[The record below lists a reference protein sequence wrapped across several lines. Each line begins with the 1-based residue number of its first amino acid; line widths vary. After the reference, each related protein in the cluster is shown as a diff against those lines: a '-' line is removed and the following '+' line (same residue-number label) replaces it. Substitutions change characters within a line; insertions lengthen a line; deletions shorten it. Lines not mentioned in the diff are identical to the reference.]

1 MSEPRAATGAQPAR
15 WMLAIVLVVAT
26 IGGGLTRAC
35 LVLGNTSPLYLWD
48 DAVIHLEAQ
57 YLDSMIDAVRTA
69 RDQRREE
76 RATGRD
82 LFRVEDAVQRFR
94 REAVGEPPTFGRPLH
109 DLAALATLEALR
121 GQSVVG
127 ATWAPLADAR
137 LWAVPLTSAIAGAL
151 TIPLAFL
158 VARRLWGPR
167 AGLRAAAILA
177 LSGGHL
183 LYSIEG
189 FSESLL
195 ILFLYLAL
203 WVYLRGRE
211 AVAARPDRPLAG
223 SLGLGLVLGAG
234 MLVHFRFSILAAVFV
249 VADALRAGTG
259 PARAGEAPTAP
270 KLASRDRVARLF
282 WIGVGIAT
290 MLALA
295 ELPYYVL
302 LMAAKQRG
310 IAIHPRTYLEQV
322 LFVLAPEGLGYAGSL
337 VRFRVENL
345 LTYPFALAYLC
356 GGVVAVLCVVG
367 LARGRRSPAPA
378 EDGPARPGAGLVTA
392 LFLVP
397 LFFYSLTIPLL
408 RYGATSFALAPLFA
422 ARAIELVERWL
433 EERGERR
440 LARAAGTVLM
450 AAALLEG
457 GLLAL
462 QRLAIPN
469 GYALAVER
477 AVTWAPGTSTAG
489 RHLTTTPPISWALAG
504 TGSTIP
510 IPRDESAVS
519 AGREAVAQGARLLLV
534 DSLVDFMDID
544 GQGFPAEAHFIRGVE
559 EACRPITRI
568 ANPFGGSLVHDLEL
582 NYRPFLDTLALH
594 DDASERRADQIRVY
608 ALRPCVGAPF
618 APPAGG
624 APPPGPRP

>member
-1 MSEPRAATGAQPAR
+1 MSEPVQAPGRTPAR
-15 WMLAIVLVVAT
+15 WMVAVAIVVAT
-26 IGGGLTRAC
+26 LGGGLTRTSG
-35 LVLGNTSPLYLWD
+35 VLANPSPLYLWD
-48 DAVIHLEAQ
+48 DAVIHLEAE
-57 YLDSMIDAVRTA
+57 YLESMIDAVRAA
-69 RDQRREE
+69 REQRREE

-82 LFRVEDAVQRFR
+82 VFRVEDAVERFR
-94 REAVGEPPTFGRPLH
+94 REAAGVPPTFGRPLH
-109 DLAALATLEALR
+109 DLAALATMEALR
-121 GQSVVG
+121 GHGVAG

-137 LWAVPLTSAIAGAL
+137 PWAVPLTSAIAGAL
-151 TIPLAFL
+151 TIPLAFA
-158 VARRLWGPR
+158 VSRRLWGTRSGP
-167 AGLRAAAILA
+167 RAAAILA

-183 LYSIEG
+183 LYSMEG
-189 FSESLL
+189 FSEALL
-195 ILFLYLAL
+195 VLFLYLAL
-203 WVYLRGRE
+203 WVFLRGRA

-223 SLGLGLVLGAG
+223 SLTLGLVLGAG
-234 MLVHFRFSILAAVFV
+234 MLVHFRFSILAAVFL
-249 VADALRAGTG
+249 VAELVQAGTG
-259 PARAGEAPTAP
+259 SAPPSGAW
-270 KLASRDRVARLF
+270 RDRVARLS
-282 WIGVGIAT
+282 WIGVGVAA

-295 ELPYYVL
+295 ELPYYAL

-310 IAIHPRTYLEQV
+310 IAVHPKTYLEQV

-337 VRFRVENL
+337 VRFRAENL

-356 GGVVAVLCVVG
+356 GGVVAALTVVG
-367 LARGRRSPAPA
+367 LALGRRSQ
-378 EDGPARPGAGLVTA
+378 AGVEPPRHGITLVTA

-397 LFFYSLTIPLL
+397 VLFYSLTIPLL

-440 LARAAGTVLM
+440 LALAAGTVLM

-457 GLLAL
+457 GPLAL
-462 QRLAIPN
+462 QRLAVPN

-477 AVTWAPGTSTAG
+477 AVSSAPGTNAASP
-489 RHLTTTPPISWALAG
+489 HLTTTPPISWALAG
-504 TGSTIP
+504 ESSTIP

-559 EACRPITRI
+559 EACRPIARI
-568 ANPFGGSLVHDLEL
+568 ANPFGASLVHDLEL

-594 DDASERRADQIRVY
+594 DDAGERRADQIRVF

-618 APPAGG
+618 APSGPRPSG
-624 APPPGPRP
+624 PPPGPRP